1 MKPATST
8 ELKPIASAALHLA
21 GNTPQIWDDQQA
33 AYYLKG
39 IEQSDYAE
47 KLGNT
52 LLELVGKQAQ
62 LLDIGAGA
70 GTVSRRILENNA
82 QWTAIEPNAFLADYL
97 TAHQSIWP
105 FQLNVIQQS
114 WQQTASDDLAVHDA
128 SLAANTSG
136 PLSET
141 RDFWHWQRQ
150 QTKRLMIWI
159 VPAQSGPR
167 GKCLSGFLPASLH
180 GEVMGSPIHEILDA
194 LGDDCQPN
202 QLVTVDWTFQ
212 QSFADFH
219 SADSYFQQ
227 VFNPAADPEKAS
239 ALTAYLTSKL
249 QPDGDALLAKAAKKS
264 AVLIWTFN

>member
-128 SLAANTSG
+128 SLAANT
-136 PLSET
+136 
-141 RDFWHWQRQ
+141 
-150 QTKRLMIWI
+150 
-159 VPAQSGPR
+159 
-167 GKCLSGFLPASLH
+167 
-180 GEVMGSPIHEILDA
+180 
-194 LGDDCQPN
+194 
-202 QLVTVDWTFQ
+202 
-212 QSFADFH
+212 
-219 SADSYFQQ
+219 
-227 VFNPAADPEKAS
+227 
-239 ALTAYLTSKL
+239 
-249 QPDGDALLAKAAKKS
+249 
-264 AVLIWTFN
+264 